1 MNRSVQHTAFSV
13 ARIDYERGLDALR
26 AVREPVFVQEQQ
38 VPLALE
44 WDELDPH
51 CIHVIARDAA
61 GHPIG
66 TGRLTPERKI
76 GRMAVLREWRGRG
89 VGDALLK
96 ALLDEA
102 QHHRLPDLRLNA
114 QVSAMGF
121 YAKYGFVPE
130 GERFME
136 AGIEHQGM
144 RRVLR
149 GPTAVETREAAITVT
164 TQLIAAARRDL
175 WVYSRNLDPGV
186 FDTPEVLDAFRR
198 LATQRHRV
206 SIKILLQDVT
216 SPQRNGAPLI
226 ALSQRL
232 PSVFAF
238 REVADPVDRD
248 YPAAFLVNDNSGY
261 YFRPLGHRFDG
272 ETELDASAR
281 SRQLID
287 GFQPVWERSRMCLEY
302 RALGI

>member
-1 MNRSVQHTAFSV
+1 MNRMTKTPEFTV
-13 ARIDYERGLDALR
+13 ARIDYQRGLEALR

-38 VPLALE
+38 VPLDLE
-44 WDELDPH
+44 WDDLDPH
-51 CIHVIARDAA
+51 CVHVLARDAA

-89 VGDALLK
+89 VGEALLQ
-96 ALLDEA
+96 ALLYEA
-102 QHHRLPDLRLNA
+102 QHHRLPDVRLHA
-114 QVSAMGF
+114 QVSALGF

-130 GERFME
+130 GPRFME
-136 AGIEHQGM
+136 AGIEHQSM
-144 RRVLR
+144 RRALR
-149 GPTAVETREAAITVT
+149 GPTAVESRDAAVSVT
-164 TQLIAAARRDL
+164 TQLIAAARRDV
-175 WVYSRNLDPGV
+175 WIYSRNLDPGL
-186 FDTPEVLDAFRR
+186 FDTPEVLDALRK

-206 SIKILLQDVT
+206 SIRILLQDAIG
-216 SPQRNGAPLI
+216 PQRSGAPLI

-248 YPAAFLVNDNSGY
+248 YPSAFLVNDDNGY

-272 ETELDASAR
+272 ETEIDAGGRA
-281 SRQLID
+281 RQLID
-287 GFQPVWERSRMCLEY
+287 AFLPVWERSRMCSEY
-302 RALGI
+302 RALGL